1 MGQQNA
7 NNNNKKSSTKKIN
20 NKLNK
25 TLPSINKKITQN
37 NNQNFLKKN
46 FEKSNFSNIFNK
58 ENKGLINIANL
69 LNLIYKE
76 NTDTQLET
84 NYNKNIYENIFD
96 FNIFQIEDNCEDCK
110 KFKNQMIKDIKKII
124 SNNNFDEQ
132 QINLNNINENNNE
145 NNNFNNENN
154 NENNNNE
161 NDDNENYNDNNENN
175 NDNDN
180 YNDNNDNDY
189 SNNDNNDN
197 DYSNN
202 DINNN
207 YVKIKDKIKKINS
220 NKSLNTISSKT
231 TKKSKYYQNLNSN
244 FEINNDKSIDFSEN
258 INNNKL
264 IKKISTFQFY
274 NTTNSEFSN
283 IKRKKK
289 HNKKPKN
296 KPIAKVVLDIN
307 DLIKENIYEKINEK
321 KEFNYEIRE
330 MKTFSNIKN
339 NNYFENLNKNA
350 FLNIID
356 TFSQPNKLKKDLIH
370 SKTPDKNK
378 MKKNNWE
385 NSYVFSYSKKN
396 QFKSIKNFNFENN

>member
-132 QINLNNINENNNE
+132 QINLNNNNKNNNNENNENINDNDNYNENNNE
-145 NNNFNNENN
+145 NNENN
-154 NENNNNE
+154 
-161 NDDNENYNDNNENN
+161 DYDNN
-175 NDNDN
+175 
-180 YNDNNDNDY
+180 YNNDNDY
-189 SNNDNNDN
+189 SNNENNDNDYNDNNDN

-207 YVKIKDKIKKINS
+207 NVKTIVKKINS
-220 NKSLNTISSKT
+220 NKSLNSISSKT

-244 FEINNDKSIDFSEN
+244 LEYNNDKSIDFSEN

-264 IKKISTFQFY
+264 IKKISTFEFN
-274 NTTNSEFSN
+274 NTTNSKFSASN
-283 IKRKKK
+283 IKPKKK
-289 HNKKPKN
+289 HNKNPKN

-385 NSYVFSYSKKN
+385 NSYLFSYSKKN